1 MVTQK
6 TTSTYN
12 KLDRRENVQR
22 SQKLL
27 ALARKCTKTTRNR
40 FAITSRNWKIDN
52 KQHISIM
59 IELNDDKFS
68 QKNKQQATLKNRQ
81 QKLKYKTEVQLL
93 PRGLSTHPHILPQ
106 LNDERTE
113 VQLLPRGK
121 LKIDNKRH
129 NHEVATT
136 SSKLKIG
143 KLKKVT

>member
-1 MVTQK
+1 
-6 TTSTYN
+6 
-12 KLDRRENVQR
+12 
-22 SQKLL
+22 
-27 ALARKCTKTTRNR
+27 
-40 FAITSRNWKIDN
+40 
-52 KQHISIM
+52 M

-68 QKNKQQATLKNRQ
+68 PNNKQQATLKNRQ
-81 QKLKYKTEVQLL
+81 QKLKYRTEVQLL
-93 PRGLSTHPHILPQ
+93 PRGLPTHPHILPQ

-121 LKIDNKRH
+121 LKIDNKQH